1 MFITTSSGAV
11 ININLKATIAVI
23 DTSVRGKIKSTK
35 SRAVILIEITQNV
48 HYPSWELLCKVC
60 NLLFKYVMV
69 FYNLNKEPKMCKKS
83 IKTS

>member
-48 HYPSWELLCKVC
+48 HYPS
-60 NLLFKYVMV
+60 
-69 FYNLNKEPKMCKKS
+69 
-83 IKTS
+83 